1 MSTRES
7 SIRATVFFLVLYL
20 AGTYALANVLTV
32 SRVHTGDLIE
42 FEGGWTTRLTG
53 IKAPAMGTPAGE
65 QAFDFTRRRLE
76 GKRVKV
82 FTYTTDNTAAGI
94 VKDAE
99 GRPFAHILFGPELS
113 TDINALLLEMGLAQ
127 IDEAYL
133 PADLVHYREIQ
144 AEARAKKVGIWSGT
158 GTNGARD
165 LRQ

>member
-7 SIRATVFFLVLYL
+7 SIRATVFFLVLSL
-20 AGTYALANVLTV
+20 AGTCALANVLTV
-32 SRVHTGDLIE
+32 SRVHGGDLIE

-53 IKAPAMGTPAGE
+53 IEAPAIDTPDGR
-65 QAFDFTRRRLE
+65 QAHAFTRQQLE

-94 VKDAE
+94 VKDAD
-99 GRPFAHILFGPELS
+99 GRPFARILFGPEKS
-113 TDINALLLEMGLAQ
+113 TDLNAQLLEMGLAQ

-133 PADLVHYREIQ
+133 PADLEHYREIQ

-158 GTNGARD
+158 GIN
-165 LRQ
+165 

>member
-7 SIRATVFFLVLYL
+7 RIRTTVFFLVALCL
-20 AGTYALANVLTV
+20 AGSHALANVLTV
-32 SRVHTGDLIE
+32 SRVHSGDLIE
-42 FEGGWTTRLTG
+42 FQGGWTTRLTG
-53 IKAPAMGTPAGE
+53 VKAPATDTPAGK
-65 QAFDFTRRRLE
+65 QALVFTKQQLE

-99 GRPFAHILFGPELS
+99 GNPFARILFGPELS

-133 PADLVHYREIQ
+133 PAELDHYREIQ

-158 GTNGARD
+158 GIN
-165 LRQ
+165 